1 MKRRLL
7 FAVLAAVLML
17 IIGCGE
23 TENAAQEPP
32 ERIDY
37 AAAKVS
43 YDGEYRNDGLFMAV
57 LPCPEGYMEYA
68 PEAVARHLSSYG
80 SEMGVDYLSD
90 ENVQVGNP
98 FTFANT
104 DSDIFYFPVLRNGKI
119 IYIVRVFRKSNG
131 DYSAVS
137 GEMLKKELNELA
149 EKTDSETPLFLVG
162 ELNEGYDIVAYIGG
176 ERRVLETSPRFE
188 DDVES
193 PVEPA
198 KLKVVCITDPCTEAD
213 FAAAFA
219 AYRQ

>member
-1 MKRRLL
+1 
-7 FAVLAAVLML
+7 
-17 IIGCGE
+17 
-23 TENAAQEPP
+23 
-32 ERIDY
+32 
-37 AAAKVS
+37 
-43 YDGEYRNDGLFMAV
+43 MAV
-57 LPCPEGYMEYA
+57 LPCPEEYMEYA

-104 DSDIFYFPVLRNGKI
+104 NSDIFYFPILRNGNI
-119 IYIVRVFRKSNG
+119 FYIVRVFQKSNG
-131 DYSAVS
+131 DYSAIS
-137 GEMLKKELNELA
+137 SEMLAKELNELS

-176 ERRVLETSPRFE
+176 VRHVLETTPRFE

-198 KLKVVCITDPCTEAD
+198 KLKVVCITDPCTETD
-213 FAAAFA
+213 FAAVFA
-219 AYRQ
+219 AHAQ